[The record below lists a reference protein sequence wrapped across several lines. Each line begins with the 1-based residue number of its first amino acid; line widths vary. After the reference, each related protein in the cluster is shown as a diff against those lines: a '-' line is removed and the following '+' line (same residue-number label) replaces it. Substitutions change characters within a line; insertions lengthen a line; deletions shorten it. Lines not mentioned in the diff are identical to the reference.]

1 MCIDNANDIAP
12 TDVHFNDSLHFTD
25 AGSARMAA
33 RVIEKLLADP
43 KFQVLAN

>member
-1 MCIDNANDIAP
+1 MFIDGANDIAP

-25 AGSARMAA
+25 AGGARMAA
-33 RVIEKLLADP
+33 RVTEKLLADP